1 VSCGTDVIW
10 THPLNLW
17 LNMSEWK
24 QDSLDCLANDV
35 PYVLWM
41 GWCVNTLFSVFSP
54 HAVQLYMQEL
64 NKQREMLYTVELV
77 CHALSLIHSSLHF
90 LYSDVDHNM
99 TPYLCCID
107 CCDMCLL
114 MQTFFGGQL
123 FSVYFFNRIHPVVLQ
138 CITLAYIL
146 LSNTTN
152 FSKYHQLMLHIS
164 ILKVQN
170 M

>member
-1 VSCGTDVIW
+1 MSCGTDVIW

-90 LYSDVDHNM
+90 LYTDVDHNM

-107 CCDMCLL
+107 CCVVCLV
-114 MQTFFGGQL
+114 MQMFYGGQL
-123 FSVYFFNRIHPVVLQ
+123 FIVYFFNGIHPVVLH
-138 CITLAYIL
+138 CITIGVYVTVQHNKLFRISSINA
-146 LSNTTN
+146 TC
-152 FSKYHQLMLHIS
+152 FSP
-164 ILKVQN
+164 
-170 M
+170 